1 MAKRTAAG
9 VLCFLLAVLAAV
21 GGEAYF
27 RVCCARLLRVSELSA
42 QASDLTAIETAAQ
55 TVNAWE
61 RCKKPMGILLKHSDA
76 DALGGLFRLL
86 AEDAA
91 HGDVPA
97 VKTRLEAVRA
107 QVAVLLEGERFS
119 WENVLHFNVKFN
131 IKPLYF

>member
-9 VLCFLLAVLAAV
+9 VLCFLLAVLAAA
-21 GGEAYF
+21 GGEGCF
-27 RVCCARLLRVSELSA
+27 RVCCARLLDAATLSA
-42 QASDLTAIETAAQ
+42 QASDAAALDAAAQ
-55 TVNAWE
+55 AAEAWE

-119 WENVLHFNVKFN
+119 WENVLHFNVKIN